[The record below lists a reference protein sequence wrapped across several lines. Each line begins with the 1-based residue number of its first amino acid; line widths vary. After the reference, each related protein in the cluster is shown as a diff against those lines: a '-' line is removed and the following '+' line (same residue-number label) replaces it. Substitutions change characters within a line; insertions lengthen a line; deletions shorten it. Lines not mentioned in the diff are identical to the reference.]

1 MQDPIGAESVDA
13 IDWTDSLS
21 TAASEEWIQRI
32 VDDTRGVQAL
42 LFGRRTYEFFAG
54 RYSGSTNAVAELVS
68 SIPKYVVSSTLTDAS
83 WTKTTVLSGD
93 ATTEVAKLK
102 ADLDGTIVIWASSRL
117 VRELVE
123 HDLVD
128 ELRLVVFSDR
138 NRPRRTPFRRH
149 HRRKTLAPRRNQHRR
164 RPRLSHLSSLTRV
177 VGAAELLRLW
187 LPRFHG

>member
-1 MQDPIGAESVDA
+1 MGKIVVFENITLDGVMQDPIGAESVDA

-128 ELRLVVFSDR
+128 ELRLVVFPIVIGRGARLFGDTTDAKR
-138 NRPRRTPFRRH
+138 WRLAATNTVGDLAYLTYRR
-149 HRRKTLAPRRNQHRR
+149 
-164 RPRLSHLSSLTRV
+164 
-177 VGAAELLRLW
+177 
-187 LPRFHG
+187 